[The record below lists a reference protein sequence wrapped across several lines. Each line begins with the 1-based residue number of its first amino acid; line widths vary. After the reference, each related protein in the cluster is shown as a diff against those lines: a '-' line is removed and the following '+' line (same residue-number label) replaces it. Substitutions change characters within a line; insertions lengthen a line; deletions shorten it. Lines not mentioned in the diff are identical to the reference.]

1 MKDQTSIV
9 QRHES
14 ERQQVL
20 PQIPSKKGILIFGLM
35 VQYLKDRLMNY
46 LYENKLDFKLVSES
60 IHVRLSNLE
69 DFIVNVIDEA
79 KLFNEIEMETVTLL
93 FLEEDE
99 ALDFETFTNTQTLC
113 KLYKLIK
120 AKDLIYILNH
130 KTLQT
135 YFQPI
140 IDIKKNEIFA
150 YECLSRG
157 IRQNGSIMSSQ
168 LIFRKASRLNDLL
181 YYLDREA
188 RESALTNALANQ
200 IKKKIFIN
208 FIPTSIY
215 KPETSLRDTF
225 IWTEKL
231 GLDPN
236 KIVFEIIETEDIV
249 DKEQLKTYLDTY
261 RKYGFEIAIDDIGN
275 GYSSLSLLSHIRP
288 EYIKVNMELIRDIDK
303 NPFNQSIFVAL
314 GHIAKENGIKLLAEG
329 VETKEEL
336 DFCISKDVDLIQGF
350 YFSKP
355 TLIPIKSIKP
365 LKEDI

>member
-1 MKDQTSIV
+1 MKEQTSIV
-9 QRHES
+9 NRHES
-14 ERQQVL
+14 ETQKVL
-20 PQIPSKKGILIFGLM
+20 PQIPSKQGTLIFGLM
-35 VQYLKDRLMNY
+35 VQYLKDRLVNY
-46 LYENKLDFKLVSES
+46 LCEGHLEFKLVAES
-60 IHVRLSNLE
+60 VHVSLNNLE
-69 DFIVNVIDEA
+69 DFIVNIIDDA
-79 KLFNEIEMETVTLL
+79 KLFNEIEMETVTVL
-93 FLEEDE
+93 FLEENE
-99 ALDFETFTNTQTLC
+99 TLDFETFTKTQNFS

-120 AKDLIYILNH
+120 AKDLIYILNN

-140 IDIKKNEIFA
+140 IDVKKNEIYA

-157 IRQNGSIMSSQ
+157 IKQNGSVMSSQ
-168 LIFRKASRLNDLL
+168 HIFRKASRLNDLL

-188 RESALTNALANQ
+188 RESALTNAFANQ
-200 IKKKIFIN
+200 IKSKLFIN

-231 GLDPN
+231 GIDPHN
-236 KIVFEIIETEDIV
+236 IVFEIIETEDIV
-249 DKEQLKTYLDTY
+249 DKEQLKSFLDTY

-314 GHIAKENGIKLLAEG
+314 SYISKENGIKLLAEG

-355 TLIPIKSIKP
+355 TLIPIKSINS
-365 LKEDI
+365 LK